1 MNQTPKN
8 HARKAR
14 LPLAAI
20 AAGSLA
26 LGGITGGTMLVAP
39 AMAAQTAEVSAASP
53 AADVPPIFQYS
64 PFEVGNPGEELI
76 SFDYEKSDPENGVIY
91 LTDNVGSVSEGD
103 EVSMGASSQP
113 QTGVTFPAKYENG
126 QFVYNGQR
134 DSPDSYLTW
143 SGMDS
148 GRQVSF
154 GAYLGAD
161 SDNYQGGTH
170 YIPANAPTLV
180 ADKIEKNSN
189 TPILP
194 VGTESWTFNIPSGQ
208 SWIAD
213 SKVTVSYWS
222 DAPDAP
228 DKGFMYYDLN
238 VDSFSDGQLVV
249 SDEVLPKLS
258 EGSAYFVTFRGATEE
273 ESASVYM
280 GLYGQ
285 LPKPTA
291 EPTVE
296 PTATPTT
303 EPTEEPTA
311 EPTEE
316 PTATPTPDPTEEPTT
331 EPTEEPTATPTPDP
345 IEEPTTEPTEEP
357 TATPTPDPIEE
368 PTTEPTAEPTVE
380 PTATPTLDPTEEPTT
395 EPTAEPTEEPTA
407 TPTLDPTE
415 EPTTEPTAEPT
426 EEPTAT
432 PTLDPTEDPT
442 ATPTSDPTTEPTS
455 EPTQEPT
462 TEPTSPTEVPEA
474 QDPES
479 GDQVAP
485 GEENLS
491 YDSDSSAPETG
502 KYVFNTNG
510 DLEDGTVT
518 VTYRTSPDAKPQ
530 TVEGSVKDGKLTVQG
545 DKTFTDNVKDFNQ
558 LLITV
563 KDAEGKTISALLSG
577 KSVLALQSDI
587 VDNRLGLPLA
597 EAGSK
602 ELIFDVP
609 TGFPTLTA
617 ENFHFDLKFTD
628 TKGEPATVANVEY
641 TVDGNKLRVSDPR
654 VAKLTAG
661 TYYLTG
667 TQQNEENNAAAIEN
681 PAAESV
687 VDVSTW
693 FGLFD
698 PAVEESPVP
707 TDEPTE
713 KPTSEPTEDPT
724 TEPSATVMPTQDA
737 PEQENPK
744 DEESRN
750 KDSNN
755 DELADT
761 GANDGLLIAGSVALG
776 LIILGG
782 IALALRRRGRHS

>member
-14 LPLAAI
+14 LPLAVI

-26 LGGITGGTMLVAP
+26 LGGITGGTMLTAP

-53 AADVPPIFQYS
+53 AADVPPVFQYG
-64 PFEVGNPGEELI
+64 PFKVGNPGEELI

-91 LTDNVGSVSEGD
+91 LTDNAGSASEGD
-103 EVSMGASSQP
+103 EVSMGASSLP
-113 QTGVTFPAKYENG
+113 QTGVTFAAKYEDG
-126 QFVYNGQR
+126 QFAYNGPR
-134 DSPDSYLTW
+134 DTPNSYLTW

-154 GAYLGAD
+154 GAYIGAD

-170 YIPANAPTLV
+170 YIPANSPTLV

-189 TPILP
+189 TPIFP
-194 VGTESWTFNIPSGQ
+194 VGTESWTFNIPAGQ

-249 SDEVLPKLS
+249 SDAVLPKLS
-258 EGSAYFVTFRGATEE
+258 EGDGYFVTFRGASEE

-285 LPKPTA
+285 LPSPTPEPTT

-303 EPTEEPTA
+303 EPTADPT
-311 EPTEE
+311 TE
-316 PTATPTPDPTEEPTT
+316 PTEEPTT
-331 EPTEEPTATPTPDP
+331 EPTEEPTATPTSEPTS
-345 IEEPTTEPTEEP
+345 EPTTEPTTDPTTEPTVEP
-357 TATPTPDPIEE
+357 TATPTSEPTSE

-380 PTATPTLDPTEEPTT
+380 PTATPTSDPTEEPTAEPTT
-395 EPTAEPTEEPTA
+395 EPTAEPTVEPTA
-407 TPTLDPTE
+407 TPTSDPTE
-415 EPTTEPTAEPT
+415 EPTAEPTTEPTAEPT
-426 EEPTAT
+426 Q
-432 PTLDPTEDPT
+432 
-442 ATPTSDPTTEPTS
+442 EPTS
-455 EPTQEPT
+455 EP
-462 TEPTSPTEVPEA
+462 SAPTEVPEA

-491 YDSDSSAPETG
+491 HDSDSSAPETG

-510 DLEDGTVT
+510 DVEDGSVT

-667 TQQNEENNAAAIEN
+667 TQQKEENNAAAIEN

-687 VDVSTW
+687 VTVSTW

>member
-14 LPLAAI
+14 LPLAVI

-26 LGGITGGTMLVAP
+26 LGGITGGTMLAAP

-53 AADVPPIFQYS
+53 AADVPPVFQYG
-64 PFEVGNPGEELI
+64 PFKVGNPGEELI

-91 LTDNVGSVSEGD
+91 LTDNAGSASEGD
-103 EVSMGASSQP
+103 EVSMGASSLP
-113 QTGVTFPAKYENG
+113 QTGVTFAAKYEDG
-126 QFVYNGQR
+126 QFAYNGPR
-134 DSPDSYLTW
+134 DTPNSYLTW

-154 GAYLGAD
+154 GAYIGAD

-170 YIPANAPTLV
+170 YIPANSPTLV

-194 VGTESWTFNIPSGQ
+194 VGTESWTFNIPAGQ

-249 SDEVLPKLS
+249 SDAVLPKLS
-258 EGSAYFVTFRGATEE
+258 EGDGYFVTFRGASEE

-285 LPKPTA
+285 LPSPTPEPTT

-303 EPTEEPTA
+303 EPTADPT
-311 EPTEE
+311 TE
-316 PTATPTPDPTEEPTT
+316 PTEEPTT
-331 EPTEEPTATPTPDP
+331 EPTEEPTATPTSEPTSEPTAEPTTD
-345 IEEPTTEPTEEP
+345 PTTEPTVEP
-357 TATPTPDPIEE
+357 TATPTSEPTSE

-380 PTATPTLDPTEEPTT
+380 PTATPTSDPTEEPTAEPTT
-395 EPTAEPTEEPTA
+395 EPTAEPTQ
-407 TPTLDPTE
+407 
-415 EPTTEPTAEPT
+415 
-426 EEPTAT
+426 
-432 PTLDPTEDPT
+432 
-442 ATPTSDPTTEPTS
+442 EPTS
-455 EPTQEPT
+455 EP
-462 TEPTSPTEVPEA
+462 SAPTEVPEA

-491 YDSDSSAPETG
+491 HDSDSSAPETG

-510 DLEDGTVT
+510 DVEDGSVT

-687 VDVSTW
+687 VTVSTW

>member
-14 LPLAAI
+14 LPLAVI

-26 LGGITGGTMLVAP
+26 LGGITGGTMLTAP

-53 AADVPPIFQYS
+53 AADVPPVFQYG
-64 PFEVGNPGEELI
+64 PFKVGNPGEELI

-91 LTDNVGSVSEGD
+91 LTDNAGSASEGD
-103 EVSMGASSQP
+103 EVSMGASSLP
-113 QTGVTFPAKYENG
+113 QTGVTFAAKYEDG
-126 QFVYNGQR
+126 QFAYNGPR
-134 DSPDSYLTW
+134 DTPNSYLTW

-154 GAYLGAD
+154 GAYIGAD

-170 YIPANAPTLV
+170 YIPANSPTLV

-189 TPILP
+189 TPIFP
-194 VGTESWTFNIPSGQ
+194 VGTESWTFNIPAGQ

-249 SDEVLPKLS
+249 SDAVLPKLS
-258 EGSAYFVTFRGATEE
+258 EGDGYFVTFRGASEE

-285 LPKPTA
+285 LPSPTPEPTT

-303 EPTEEPTA
+303 EPTADPT
-311 EPTEE
+311 TE
-316 PTATPTPDPTEEPTT
+316 PTEEPTT
-331 EPTEEPTATPTPDP
+331 EPTEEPTATPTSEPTS
-345 IEEPTTEPTEEP
+345 EPTTEPTTDPTTEPTVEP
-357 TATPTPDPIEE
+357 TATPTSEPTSE

-380 PTATPTLDPTEEPTT
+380 PTATPTSDPTEEPTAEPTT
-395 EPTAEPTEEPTA
+395 EPTAEPTQ
-407 TPTLDPTE
+407 
-415 EPTTEPTAEPT
+415 
-426 EEPTAT
+426 
-432 PTLDPTEDPT
+432 
-442 ATPTSDPTTEPTS
+442 EPTS
-455 EPTQEPT
+455 EP
-462 TEPTSPTEVPEA
+462 SAPTEVPEA

-491 YDSDSSAPETG
+491 HDSDSSAPETG

-510 DLEDGTVT
+510 DVEDGSVT

-667 TQQNEENNAAAIEN
+667 TQQKEENNAAAIEN

-687 VDVSTW
+687 VTVSTW